1 MDDWRRADRTGR
13 TQQLMRRNFRRPA
26 RVLARIFVWSFGSL
40 LLQAEASASAD
51 ELSLLDGRWI
61 GDGLQVVVDA
71 DRAQAN
77 MNPWKPFDWQRI
89 EVKERDGAE
98 ITFTIGAELFYGTL
112 QADTMTVEG
121 TAFRGVRSLQRS
133 RDAALRGSLD

>member
-1 MDDWRRADRTGR
+1 MIP
-13 TQQLMRRNFRRPA
+13 RPA
-26 RVLARIFVWSFGSL
+26 QLLALSFAAL
-40 LLQAEASASAD
+40 LLHAEASAAAN

-77 MNPWKPFDWQRI
+77 IDPWKPFDWRRI
-89 EVKERDGAE
+89 EVKEHNGAE

-112 QADTMTVEG
+112 EDDQMTIEG
-121 TAFRGVRSLQRS
+121 TGFRGVRSLQRS
-133 RDAALRGSLD
+133 TDAELRGSLR